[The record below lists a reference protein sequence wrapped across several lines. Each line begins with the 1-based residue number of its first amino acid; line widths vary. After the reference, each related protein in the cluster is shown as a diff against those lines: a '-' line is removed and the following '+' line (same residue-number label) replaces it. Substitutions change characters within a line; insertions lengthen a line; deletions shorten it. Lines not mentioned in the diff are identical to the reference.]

1 MYFLKCLSRV
11 RAEPY
16 LQKPVTAKFRKVK
29 STAVQKV
36 QDRKK
41 TGGGPPVVMSPAE
54 NLWYDLFHD
63 TVYCTGIV
71 DHENFQEVGLGGNIF
86 T

>member
-1 MYFLKCLSRV
+1 MFKSCSSRTV
-11 RAEPY
+11 P
-16 LQKPVTAKFRKVK
+16 AKASYCKISQVK

-54 NLWYDLFHD
+54 NLWYDYFMTPFIAL
-63 TVYCTGIV
+63 
-71 DHENFQEVGLGGNIF
+71 E
-86 T
+86 

>member
-1 MYFLKCLSRV
+1 MFEQNRTCEIQLLQNLASSKALQSR
-11 RAEPY
+11 
-16 LQKPVTAKFRKVK
+16 
-29 STAVQKV
+29 KV

-54 NLWYDLFHD
+54 NLWYDLFRD

>member
-1 MYFLKCLSRV
+1 MFKSCSTRTVPAKASYCKILHRSKALQSRKCKI
-11 RAEPY
+11 E
-16 LQKPVTAKFRKVK
+16 
-29 STAVQKV
+29 
-36 QDRKK
+36 KK

-54 NLWYDLFHD
+54 NLWYDLFCD

>member
-1 MYFLKCLSRV
+1 MFKSCSSRTV
-11 RAEPY
+11 P
-16 LQKPVTAKFRKVK
+16 AKSSYCKI
-29 STAVQKV
+29 SQV

>member
-11 RAEPY
+11 QAEPY
-16 LQKPVTAKFRKVK
+16 LRNPVTAKFRKLK

>member
-1 MYFLKCLSRV
+1 MFEQNRTNKKQL
-11 RAEPY
+11 
-16 LQKPVTAKFRKVK
+16 LQNFARSKALQC
-29 STAVQKV
+29 QKV

-41 TGGGPPVVMSPAE
+41 TGGGPPVVMSPTE

>member
-1 MYFLKCLSRV
+1 MFKSCSSRTI
-11 RAEPY
+11 P
-16 LQKPVTAKFRKVK
+16 AKSSYCKICKLK

-36 QDRKK
+36 QDQKK

>member
-1 MYFLKCLSRV
+1 MYFLKCLSCV

-54 NLWYDLFHD
+54 NLWYNLFHD

>member
-1 MYFLKCLSRV
+1 MFKQNCTCKSQLLQNFARSKALQSRNCKI
-11 RAEPY
+11 E
-16 LQKPVTAKFRKVK
+16 
-29 STAVQKV
+29 
-36 QDRKK
+36 KK

-63 TVYCTGIV
+63 TIYCTGIV